1 MTETNGKNV
10 LVTGA
15 SKGIG
20 QAIALRLAQDGYC
33 VTVHYGTDLAGAEQT
48 AANIEQIGGSCR
60 LVQFD
65 IRNED
70 ECKSKLETLM
80 EAHGAFYGVVHNAG
94 VADDCSFPSMTSKEW
109 YKVVHTNLDSFYHVI
124 HPLLMPMIQL
134 KQGRI
139 ITMSS
144 LSGQIGNRGQVNYSA
159 AKAGIIGATKA
170 LALEMSNKR
179 RAITVNC
186 IAPGLIDTGMVE
198 EHIKERVLPQVP
210 SQRMGKPEEVAD
222 LAAFLMSPNAA
233 YINRQVIG
241 VNGGLF

>member
-1 MTETNGKNV
+1 MEDNTNKKV

-20 QAIALRLAQDGYC
+20 RAIAVRLAEEGYQ
-33 VTVHYGTDLAGAEQT
+33 VTVHYGRDFSGAEKT
-48 AANIEQIGGSCR
+48 AELIKEAGGKCR
-60 LVQFD
+60 IVQFD
-65 IRNED
+65 ISNESQCRD
-70 ECKSKLETLM
+70 VLEAQM
-80 EAHGAFYGVVHNAG
+80 EAQGGYYGVVHNAG
-94 VADDCSFPSMTSKEW
+94 ISEDCAFPSMTSKDW
-109 YKVVHTNLDSFYHVI
+109 HRVVHTNLDSFYHVI
-124 HPLLMPMIQL
+124 HPLLMPMIKL

-159 AKAGIIGATKA
+159 AKAGVIGATKA
-170 LALEMSNKR
+170 LALELSNKR

-198 EHIKERVLPQVP
+198 EHVKERVLPQVP
-210 SQRMGKPEEVAD
+210 SQRMGQPEEVAD
-222 LAAFLMSPNAA
+222 LAAFLMSSRAA

-241 VNGGLF
+241 INGGLF

>member
-1 MTETNGKNV
+1 MKNV

-20 QAIALRLAQDGYC
+20 QAIAVKLAEEGYC
-33 VTVHYGTDLAGAEQT
+33 VTVHYGRDRAGAEQT
-48 AANIEQIGGSCR
+48 AQMIEASGGHCR

-65 IRNED
+65 ISDREA
-70 ECKSKLETLM
+70 CKQEIESQIEQY
-80 EAHGAFYGVVHNAG
+80 GGYYGVVNNAG
-94 VADDCSFPSMTSKEW
+94 MSRDNAFPSMTSEEW
-109 YKVVHTNLDSFYHVI
+109 QGVVHTNLDGFYNVI
-124 HPLLMPMIQL
+124 HPLIMPMIAL

-139 ITMSS
+139 ITLSS

-170 LALEMSNKR
+170 LALELSNKR
-179 RAITVNC
+179 RQITVNC

-198 EHIKERVLPQVP
+198 PHVVDRVMPQIPV
-210 SQRMGKPEEVAD
+210 QRMGKPEEVAE
-222 LAAFLMSPNAA
+222 LAAFLMSDKAS

-241 VNGGLF
+241 VNGGLY

>member
-1 MTETNGKNV
+1 MKNV

-20 QAIALRLAQDGYC
+20 QAIAVKLAEEGYC
-33 VTVHYGTDLAGAEQT
+33 VTVHYGRDRAGAEQT
-48 AANIEQIGGSCR
+48 AQMIEASGGHCR

-65 IRNED
+65 ISDREA
-70 ECKSKLETLM
+70 CKQEIESQIEQY
-80 EAHGAFYGVVHNAG
+80 GGYYGVVNNAG
-94 VADDCSFPSMTSKEW
+94 MSRDNAFPSMTSEEW
-109 YKVVHTNLDSFYHVI
+109 QGVVHTNLDGFYNVI
-124 HPLLMPMIQL
+124 HPLIMPMIAL

-139 ITMSS
+139 ITLSS

-170 LALEMSNKR
+170 LALELSNKR
-179 RAITVNC
+179 RQITVNC

-198 EHIKERVLPQVP
+198 PHVVDRVMPQIPV
-210 SQRMGKPEEVAD
+210 QRMGKPEEVAE
-222 LAAFLMSPNAA
+222 LAAFLMSDKAA

-241 VNGGLF
+241 VNGGLY